1 MPKSGDIE
9 VRTYGRYVWIACADC
24 SVGHWVRLVKNQP
37 RSTICHPCAAKRAG
51 KAPRTWMIGERN
63 HRWKRGW
70 YKKSDGYIMT
80 RIQPDDP
87 LWPMTQKSKYTK
99 ARGQIAEHRLNMA
112 RHLGRCLKPWE
123 IVHHINGL
131 KDDNRIENLM
141 LLPSATDHLVDT
153 ETKAYIARLEA
164 EVERLSSANVTE
176 SSTEVTE

>member
-1 MPKSGDIE
+1 
-9 VRTYGRYVWIACADC
+9 
-24 SVGHWVRLVKNQP
+24 
-37 RSTICHPCAAKRAG
+37 
-51 KAPRTWMIGERN
+51 
-63 HRWKRGW
+63 
-70 YKKSDGYIMT
+70 
-80 RIQPDDP
+80 
-87 LWPMTQKSKYTK
+87 MTQKSKYTK